1 MKKTIIAFLSIM
13 GMAMAEP
20 LTLPD
25 YETNCSQ
32 TESHYYTWADAIDK
46 VNTWDYGYY
55 VGATGG
61 AIGTNWGTPT
71 MKVNGIDMVEGDWTN
86 DAVLLAGRGGA
97 QGLVATFVF
106 GGDIEAG
113 NTLSAITFNAS
124 GYSDN
129 TVAGDI
135 TIALGVRT
143 SEGKVIDGIDDVFTT
158 FSSTSTTV
166 SSITLGSSVD
176 WKEGYRFIAVI
187 KGINT
192 SSPTP
197 TTPYAIT
204 NISASA
210 EITPTPAVPEP
221 ATATLSLLALAGLAA
236 RRRRK

>member
-13 GMAMAEP
+13 GMAMAAP
-20 LTLPD
+20 LTLPN
-25 YETNCSQ
+25 YETNCDQ
-32 TESHYYTWADAIDK
+32 TGSNYGTWNDAINK
-46 VNTWDYGYY
+46 VKTWDYGYY

-61 AIGTNWGTPT
+61 AIGTNWREPT
-71 MKVNGIDMVEGDWTN
+71 MTVNGINMVEGDWTN

-106 GGDIEAG
+106 GSDIKAGD
-113 NTLSAITFNAS
+113 TLSAITFNAS

-143 SEGKVIDGIDDVFTT
+143 SEGNVINGINDVYTT
-158 FSSTSTTV
+158 FSSTSTTD

-176 WKEGYRFIAVI
+176 WKEGYRLIAVI

-192 SSPTP
+192 STP
-197 TTPYAIT
+197 SAKTPYAIT

-210 EITPTPAVPEP
+210 EITPTIPEP
-221 ATATLSLLALAGLAA
+221 TTATLSLLALAGLAA
-236 RRRRK
+236 RRRRASR